1 MSKIISFIILT
12 SHLLVISF
20 QSMPVLEYVTNYKYI
35 SQELCENK
43 DKPELECNGKCY
55 LYKKTRALQEE
66 QEEKE
71 AVISEILNLQY
82 TTSEA
87 FSYELISIINT
98 EEIAVFPYF
107 ERKYLAFQKRITP
120 PPKSIV

>member
-20 QSMPVLEYVTNYKYI
+20 QSIPVFNYIANYEYI
-35 SQELCENK
+35 SQELCENL

-55 LYKKTRALQEE
+55 LIKQTRALQED

-71 AVISEILNLQY
+71 AVIAEVLNLQY

-87 FSYELISIINT
+87 FSYELLNFIGVERDNT
-98 EEIAVFPYF
+98 FSYSEKEYSVLS
-107 ERKYLAFQKRITP
+107 EQITP
-120 PPKSIV
+120 PPKSIF

>member
-1 MSKIISFIILT
+1 
-12 SHLLVISF
+12 
-20 QSMPVLEYVTNYKYI
+20 MPVFNYITNYDYI

-55 LYKKTRALQEE
+55 LYKQTRAVQEE

-71 AVISEILNLQY
+71 ATISEILNLQY

-87 FSYELISIINT
+87 FSYELIINDDVELIHTFSYT
-98 EEIAVFPYF
+98 ENEYSVFTDH
-107 ERKYLAFQKRITP
+107 ITP
-120 PPKSIV
+120 PPKSFL

>member
-1 MSKIISFIILT
+1 
-12 SHLLVISF
+12 
-20 QSMPVLEYVTNYKYI
+20 MPVFNYIANYEYI

-43 DKPELECNGKCY
+43 DNPELECNGKCY
-55 LYKKTRALQEE
+55 LYKQTRAVQEE

-87 FSYELISIINT
+87 FSYELTGIVDVDLIKI
-98 EEIAVFPYF
+98 FPYTEKEYSVF
-107 ERKYLAFQKRITP
+107 SELTTP
-120 PPKSIV
+120 PPKSVS